1 MNSLQIAG
9 RIGRDAEIKKLQS
22 GDQLCEFSVAVSER
36 KKGEDVTLW
45 VRCAL
50 FGDRAEKL
58 AQYLTK
64 GTPVAVTGRAGVSAW
79 QGKDGGIQ
87 CALEL
92 AVNNITLLGSKADG
106 NRAETTR
113 APAAKPAPAAIDDGD
128 VPF

>member
-58 AQYLTK
+58 APYLTK

-92 AVNNITLLGSKADG
+92 AVSQVTLLGSKSDRTEQPVA
-106 NRAETTR
+106 AKA
-113 APAAKPAPAAIDDGD
+113 APAASVEDDD